1 MLIEST
7 SKYYLKKVRAKAKM
21 YEYGVPENLHIEV
34 EEQANDLILLT
45 IGIIG
50 DIANEI
56 WNMKRAPI
64 ILPKEK
70 GEELYFASRFFDS
83 YFQSKM
89 SIEMN
94 PYYILM
100 GAVTY
105 YFGNMNGSSK
115 VMISIMPDLT
125 NFEFYASG
133 LEKVI
138 MWMLDTD
145 YKFDINSIDEKYRE
159 YIIQLINYHDVFFAC
174 GNPKEMEFDEFKRY
188 IYRYGNDREILFID
202 IILAILKKKI
212 YNSCINLMP
221 LYSEIDKNEWSLTFM
236 SNVMMKEM
244 WKSQILL
251 GEKGIFKGKSGVIQM
266 PTSSGKTTSVSL
278 AIQSAF
284 LSKRTS
290 IVIVVAPF
298 KALCKEILFD
308 MEKFFAFDENTT
320 VTEFSDIPEPSEIEL
335 ATSELMVKKIFVMTP
350 EKLAYILKHN
360 TEIIKSINMIVFDEA
375 HLFDDESRG
384 TDYELLLAT
393 INNYLRPDAQKI
405 LVSAVIPNADMLN
418 SWINKDGV
426 VVNNNTIKT
435 SEKTIAFNTLILP
448 NVNNAYSNLYFVEPN
463 KNLEEEFYVP
473 RVVQTKALNKVGRGK
488 KQRYFPDFK
497 RKDDVGIY
505 YAIKLIGNGS
515 VAIFCSKKDKV
526 NKILQRFI
534 ELKERGISLD
544 DFYCLSDGVE
554 CSKIAN
560 LISEHLGEND
570 LYNAAL
576 NGILGH
582 HSGVPNGVKIS
593 EEYALK
599 KSLVRCVVCTS
610 TLAQGVNL
618 PIKYLIVSS
627 VYQSKDIIKVRD
639 FHNLIGRTARAGKE
653 TEGTI
658 ILTEDVYKNSKETYR
673 LAKYKRLLNIDNSEE
688 CSSNLLK
695 LVRKIDLGNEK
706 IISYDCLKKFII
718 SRYSNTQEYTEIKKR
733 ILENKIQGK
742 ECGEEV
748 FSKMREIEKIL
759 LSLEN
764 FILGFADIDDENC
777 DIIQSTY
784 GYYLASKE
792 EKEELKNV
800 YNLIRSNI
808 DSLEV
813 GDRLIYRKSMLGILT
828 MKKLSKFI
836 DDNLCEIENADYDTL
851 IKLIA
856 NKLKESENCKIIPK
870 LIDDSYVHQLLKMW
884 INGDSYID
892 IWNYSKSLRLQVKRG
907 KTSRE
912 IYLKDIITLCDSD
925 FGFTS
930 LTIIQAI
937 MEIISTKNC
946 DERLQRELNDIICR
960 IRYGLPNK
968 ESVYLYELGFADRII
983 SQKIADIL
991 CNFDC
996 CTKNNAKFSI
1006 NNNREKLRQ
1015 LLVSYPSYFMDRLEK
1030 IRLDIEE
1037 I

>member
-34 EEQANDLILLT
+34 EEQANDLILLS
-45 IGIIG
+45 IGIVG

-56 WNMKRAPI
+56 WNMEQAPI

-70 GEELYFASRFFDS
+70 EEELYFVSRFFDS

-105 YFGNMNGSSK
+105 YFSNMNGSSK
-115 VMISIMPDLT
+115 VMMSIMPDLT
-125 NFEFYASG
+125 NFEFSASG

-145 YKFDINSIDEKYRE
+145 YKFDINSIDEKYRN
-159 YIIQLINYHDVFFAC
+159 YIIQLINYHNVFFAC
-174 GNPKEMEFDEFKRY
+174 ENPKEVEFDEFKRY
-188 IYRYGNDREILFID
+188 VYRYGNDREILFID

-221 LYSEIDKNEWSLTFM
+221 LYSEIDKNAWIATFK

-244 WKSQILL
+244 WESQILL
-251 GEKGIFKGKSGVIQM
+251 GEKGVFKGKSGVIQM

-298 KALCKEILFD
+298 RALCKEILFD

-335 ATSELMVKKIFVMTP
+335 VASESIVKKVFVMTP

-360 TEIIKSINMIVFDEA
+360 TEIIESINMIVFDEA

-405 LVSAVIPNADMLN
+405 LVSAVISNAHILN
-418 SWINKDGV
+418 SWINKDGAV
-426 VVNNNTIKT
+426 INNNTIKT
-435 SEKTIAFNTLILP
+435 SEKTVAFNTFMSS
-448 NVNNAYSNLYFVEPN
+448 NVNNAYSNLHFVEPN

-473 RVVQTKALNKVGRGK
+473 RVVQTKALNKVGKEK

-497 RKDDVGIY
+497 SNKQDVGIY
-505 YAIKLIGNGS
+505 YAIKLIRNGS
-515 VAIFCSKKDKV
+515 IAVFCSKKDIV
-526 NKILQRFI
+526 NKILLRFI

-544 DFYCLSDGVE
+544 DFSCLSDGTE
-554 CSKIAN
+554 CLKIAH
-560 LISEHLGEND
+560 LIREHLGENN
-570 LYNAAL
+570 LYMAAL
-576 NGILGH
+576 NGIVGH
-582 HSGVPNGVKIS
+582 HSGVPNGIRIA

-618 PIKYLIVSS
+618 PIKYLIVSGI
-627 VYQSKDIIKVRD
+627 YQSKHVIKVRD

-658 ILTEDVYKNSKETYR
+658 ILTEDVYKNSKEIYKLNNYR
-673 LAKYKRLLNIDNSEE
+673 RLLNADNSEE

-695 LVRKIDLGNEK
+695 LVREVDLGNNRV
-706 IISYDCLKKFII
+706 IPFDFLKKYIK
-718 SRYSNTQEYTEIKKR
+718 SRYSNKAEYTETKKG
-733 ILENKIQGK
+733 ILEYKEQGR
-742 ECGEEV
+742 EYGEEILY
-748 FSKMREIEKIL
+748 KMDEIEHIL
-759 LSLEN
+759 VSLEN
-764 FILGFADIDDENC
+764 FVLGFADIEDESF

-784 GYYLASKE
+784 GYYLANEE
-792 EKEELKNV
+792 EKEELKAI
-800 YNLIRSNI
+800 YNLIKSNI
-808 DSLEV
+808 NTLEV
-813 GDRLIYRKSMLGILT
+813 GDRLLYRKSMLGILT
-828 MKKLSKFI
+828 MKELSKFI
-836 DDNLCEIENADYDTL
+836 DDNLYEIANADFDTL
-851 IKLIA
+851 INLIA
-856 NKLKESENCKIIPK
+856 NKLKESENCRIIPK
-870 LIDDSYVHQLLKMW
+870 FIDDSYVYELLKMW
-884 INGDSYID
+884 INGKSYIQ
-892 IWNYSKSLRLQVKRG
+892 IWNYSKSVDLVIKWG
-907 KTSRE
+907 KKSRNISLE
-912 IYLKDIITLCDSD
+912 DITTLCDSD
-925 FGFTS
+925 FGFSS

-937 MEIISTKNC
+937 VEILNTKDC
-946 DERLQRELNDIICR
+946 SESIQEALNDIIYR

-968 ESVYLYELGFADRII
+968 ESVCVYELGFADRII
-983 SQKIADIL
+983 LQKIVNEIRDY
-991 CNFDC
+991 DC
-996 CTKNNAKFSI
+996 STKKKTKSAIK
-1006 NNNREKLRQ
+1006 NNREKLRE
-1015 LLVSYPSYFMDRLEK
+1015 LLANYPSYFMDRLEK
-1030 IRLDIEE
+1030 LR
-1037 I
+1037 